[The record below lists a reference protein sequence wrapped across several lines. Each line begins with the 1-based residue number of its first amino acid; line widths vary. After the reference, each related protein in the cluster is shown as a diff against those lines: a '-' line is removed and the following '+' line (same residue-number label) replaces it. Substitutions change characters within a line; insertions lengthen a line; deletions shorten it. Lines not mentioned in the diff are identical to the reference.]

1 MSGER
6 VESKPSWKF
15 VALGVALLFAILA
28 AGITYVYVSHE
39 WRFRNDPYIRANEEY
54 VAGVQQAGRGNYR
67 QARENLAA
75 AMREL
80 ERSPGA
86 KPAKLPVPPSALSH
100 NTSALLAVISA
111 KLRRCGD
118 YRIYSALTDRIAQ
131 QDWAFSLQGKNN
143 RQTDLD
149 KKAAMVYKAQQ
160 EIRSVAPACPDGKNR
175 LPLKQNP

>member
-6 VESKPSWKF
+6 TESKPSWKF
-15 VALGVALLFAILA
+15 VALGVALLFAALA
-28 AGITYVYVSHE
+28 AGFTYMYVSKE
-39 WRFRNDPYIRANEEY
+39 RRFRNDPYIRANEEY
-54 VAGVQQAGRGNYR
+54 ILGLQQAARGSYPR
-67 QARENLAA
+67 AMKYLTA

-86 KPAKLPVPPSALSH
+86 KPGHLPVPPSEVSH

-111 KLRRCGD
+111 KLRRCDD
-118 YRIYSALTDRIAQ
+118 YRKYSALTNRIAR
-131 QDWAFSLQGKNN
+131 QDWAFSLQGENN

-160 EIRSVAPACPDGKNR
+160 EIRSVAPACPDGANR